1 MLCCLKFHVKQQLI
15 GEKNQYNNKLFSSCL
30 KTVGLKNKNVININY
45 FIIELIK
52 MKLLIFLDFNPMGLI
67 DKYELIPQISIYNWL
82 LNCTFRY
89 LA

>member
-1 MLCCLKFHVKQQLI
+1 MLCCLKFHVKQRLI
-15 GEKNQYNNKLFSSCL
+15 GENQYNNKLFPSCL

-52 MKLLIFLDFNPMGLI
+52 MKLLIFLDFNPMGLT